1 MFKSLA
7 RSNRLVSLAGWLGAK
22 YINLVYGSSR
32 IRRTPDDLD
41 QRLKDQDPQ
50 IFITWHGQFL
60 LAPKMRPPWVPE
72 VVAMVARHGD
82 AEFIAETLKHFG
94 TNFARGAG
102 AGNRRK
108 DRGGARALREAV
120 KALERGATIVITAD
134 VPPGPARRA
143 SMGIVTMARLSGRPM
158 VPFGMATKRYF
169 AFNSWSKLT
178 INFPFNTL
186 GIAVGDPV
194 WVSPDADEE
203 EMERAR
209 QALED
214 GLNETMAKAYDLA
227 GSDDPISDSYR
238 LKRAKPGAVLNAY
251 KGLTRAAEP
260 LVPRLLDWREDKGKE
275 EPEHRGERF
284 GEASLPRPEG
294 KLCWLH
300 AASVGET
307 NAALPLIG
315 ALRERWPD
323 LNILLTTVTVTS
335 AKLARSRLP
344 DGAIHQYVP
353 LDSAAYMRRFL
364 EHWRPDLA
372 LLVESE
378 IWPNLLLETKER
390 GVPIVLINGRISKT
404 TYNRWRRFKSF
415 SRPLFSCFDLV
426 LAQNASLGRQFMR
439 LGAGESIAVGNLKAD
454 APPPPAD
461 IEGRPALEAAIGGR
475 PVFLASSTHPGEDE
489 LVAEAHEIAK
499 RDLPNLLTIIAP
511 RHPHRGPGVVEQ
523 LSQRGLKT
531 ALRSEG
537 ALPGPDTDIYVADT
551 IGELGML
558 YALAPI
564 ALIGGSLKK
573 EGGQNPVEAI
583 KLGAA
588 VLTGPGW
595 SNFKDSYSQLLEAG
609 GCREVGDPQAMAQA
623 VVALLRNENERE
635 AMIANATRC
644 LNRMSGALDRTVQ
657 ELARFLP
664 DETEKTNE
672 T

>member
-7 RSNRLVSLAGWLGAK
+7 RSNRLVALAGWLGAR
-22 YINLVYGSSR
+22 YINLVYGTSR
-32 IRRTPDDLD
+32 IRRMPDDLD

-102 AGNRRK
+102 AGSRRK
-108 DRGGARALREAV
+108 DRGGAKALREAV
-120 KALERGATIVITAD
+120 RALDRGATIVITAD

-194 WVSPDADEE
+194 WVPPNADEE

-209 QALED
+209 AALEN
-214 GLNETMAKAYDLA
+214 GLNETMAKAYGLA
-227 GSDDPISDSYR
+227 ESDDPISDAYR
-238 LKRAKPGAVLNAY
+238 LKRARPGFVLKAY
-251 KGLTRAAEP
+251 RGLTSSAES
-260 LVPRLLDWREDKGKE
+260 LVPRLLDWREGKGKE
-275 EPEHRGERF
+275 EPSHRGERF

-294 KLCWLH
+294 TLCWLH

-307 NAALPLIG
+307 NAALPLIE
-315 ALRERWPD
+315 ALKRHRPE

-335 AKLARSRLP
+335 AKLARRRLP
-344 DGAIHQYVP
+344 EGAIHQYVP
-353 LDSAAYMRRFL
+353 LDSPAYMRRFL
-364 EHWRPDLA
+364 DHWRPDLA

-378 IWPNLLLETKER
+378 IWPNLLLETKAR
-390 GVPIVLINGRISKT
+390 GVPLVLINGRISKRS
-404 TYNRWRRFKSF
+404 YKRWRRFKSF

-439 LGAGESIAVGNLKAD
+439 LGAGEAIAVGNLKAD

-461 IEGRPALEAAIGGR
+461 LKGRPALEEALRRR

-499 RDLPNLLTIIAP
+499 RDLPDLITIIAP
-511 RHPHRGPGVVEQ
+511 RHPDRGPGIAET
-523 LSQRGLKT
+523 LSKRGLKT
-531 ALRSEG
+531 ALRSQG
-537 ALPGPDTDIYVADT
+537 VLPGPETDIYIADT

-558 YALAPI
+558 YALSPV

-573 EGGQNPVEAI
+573 KGGQNPVEAI

-609 GCREVGDPQAMAQA
+609 GCREVGDPGAIAKE
-623 VVALLRNENERE
+623 VVALLRNEKERE
-635 AMIANATRC
+635 AMIGCAERC
-644 LNRMSGALDRTVQ
+644 LNRMSGALDRTVK

-664 DETEKTNE
+664 DETETENE

>member
-1 MFKSLA
+1 
-7 RSNRLVSLAGWLGAK
+7 
-22 YINLVYGSSR
+22 
-32 IRRTPDDLD
+32 
-41 QRLKDQDPQ
+41 
-50 IFITWHGQFL
+50 
-60 LAPKMRPPWVPE
+60 
-72 VVAMVARHGD
+72 
-82 AEFIAETLKHFG
+82 
-94 TNFARGAG
+94 
-102 AGNRRK
+102 
-108 DRGGARALREAV
+108 
-120 KALERGATIVITAD
+120 
-134 VPPGPARRA
+134 
-143 SMGIVTMARLSGRPM
+143 
-158 VPFGMATKRYF
+158 
-169 AFNSWSKLT
+169 
-178 INFPFNTL
+178 
-186 GIAVGDPV
+186 
-194 WVSPDADEE
+194 
-203 EMERAR
+203 
-209 QALED
+209 
-214 GLNETMAKAYDLA
+214 
-227 GSDDPISDSYR
+227 
-238 LKRAKPGAVLNAY
+238 
-251 KGLTRAAEP
+251 
-260 LVPRLLDWREDKGKE
+260 
-275 EPEHRGERF
+275 
-284 GEASLPRPEG
+284 
-294 KLCWLH
+294 
-300 AASVGET
+300 
-307 NAALPLIG
+307 
-315 ALRERWPD
+315 
-323 LNILLTTVTVTS
+323 
-335 AKLARSRLP
+335 
-344 DGAIHQYVP
+344 
-353 LDSAAYMRRFL
+353 
-364 EHWRPDLA
+364 
-372 LLVESE
+372 
-378 IWPNLLLETKER
+378 
-390 GVPIVLINGRISKT
+390 
-404 TYNRWRRFKSF
+404 
-415 SRPLFSCFDLV
+415 
-426 LAQNASLGRQFMR
+426 MR